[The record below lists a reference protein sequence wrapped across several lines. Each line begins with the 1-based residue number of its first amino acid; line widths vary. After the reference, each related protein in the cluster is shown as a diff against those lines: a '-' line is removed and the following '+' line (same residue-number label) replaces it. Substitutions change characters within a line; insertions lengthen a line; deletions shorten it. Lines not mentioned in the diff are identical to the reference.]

1 MNSSITDIV
10 KKIIDSAGAEIDIS
24 TTEGQTIRLK
34 CIYKESLAPNFFLV
48 FPPKQL
54 PSNIDTNRL
63 CPISIKGEK
72 VSLTLTAKILDING
86 DRTLEL
92 NAKQF
97 VDPTS
102 LREYF
107 RVDTRTAI
115 TIIYEPGP
123 SEDRNNYWTLQGETL
138 DLSGSGVLAI
148 LPAQPKNNHRLKVEI
163 SLKHTNVL
171 IECAAHVIRAKRL
184 RRGRYQ
190 VAFHFDH
197 VSSKHRDS
205 IISDCL
211 QEQRMQLRERI
222 QTAD

>member
-1 MNSSITDIV
+1 MDSSITDIV
-10 KKIIDSAGAEIDIS
+10 KRIIDSAGAEIDIS
-24 TTEGQTIRLK
+24 TTEGRAIRLR

-48 FPPKQL
+48 FPPKHL
-54 PSNIDTNRL
+54 PSNIDTSRL

-72 VSLTLTAKILDING
+72 VSLTLTAKIETING

-92 NAKQF
+92 TAKKS
-97 VDPTS
+97 VDPAT

-107 RVDTRTAI
+107 RVDIKMPI
-115 TIIYEPGP
+115 TVIYEPGP
-123 SEDRNNYWTLQGETL
+123 GEDRSHYWNLQGETL

-148 LPAQPKNNHRLKVEI
+148 LPAQPKNNHRLKIEI
-163 SLKHTNVL
+163 TLKYTN
-171 IECAAHVIRAKRL
+171 ISIDCAAHIIRSKRL

-190 VAFHFDH
+190 VAFHFDY

-211 QEQRMQLRERI
+211 KEQRLQLRERI

>member
-1 MNSSITDIV
+1 MDSSITDIV
-10 KKIIDSAGAEIDIS
+10 KKIIDSASAEIDIS

-48 FPPKQL
+48 FPPKHL
-54 PSNIDTNRL
+54 PSNIDISRH
-63 CPISIKGEK
+63 CPISIKGEN
-72 VSLTLTAKILDING
+72 VSLTITAKILHING

-92 NAKQF
+92 IAKKS
-97 VDPTS
+97 VDPSS

-107 RVDTRTAI
+107 RVDTRMPIKLT
-115 TIIYEPGP
+115 YEPGP
-123 SEDRNNYWTLQGETL
+123 AEDRSHYWMLKGETL

-148 LPAQPKNNHRLKVEI
+148 LPDQPKSNHRIQIEI
-163 SLKHTNVL
+163 TLKHTKTT
-171 IECAAHVIRAKRL
+171 IECAAHVIRSKRL
-184 RRGRYQ
+184 RRGHYQ

-205 IISDCL
+205 IISNCL

-222 QTAD
+222 QTSN